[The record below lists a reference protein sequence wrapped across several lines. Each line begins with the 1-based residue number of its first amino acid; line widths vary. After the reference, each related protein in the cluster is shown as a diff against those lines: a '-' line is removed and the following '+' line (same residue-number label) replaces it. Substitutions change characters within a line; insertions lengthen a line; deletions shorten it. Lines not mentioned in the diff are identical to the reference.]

1 VIRSAVTLTLY
12 QTHHLTYDLSQYIVL
27 KEMSDSGLS
36 RHEESSGLSPTR
48 RPRSASEAIR
58 RRVNQLLG
66 PLGSNVEEV
75 EPFHMRHPC
84 PKPEV
89 KDSTT
94 SRRMRHSRVEN
105 RSADSS
111 LGIVLSFA

>member
-1 VIRSAVTLTLY
+1 
-12 QTHHLTYDLSQYIVL
+12 
-27 KEMSDSGLS
+27 MSDSGIS
-36 RHEESSGLSPTR
+36 RHQELSGSSAPK

-75 EPFHMRHPC
+75 EPFHMRHAC
-84 PKPEV
+84 PRPDV
-89 KDSTT
+89 KDSTSLPRGSHT
-94 SRRMRHSRVEN
+94 SRQMRHSRAEN

-111 LGIVLSFA
+111 LGIVLSLA